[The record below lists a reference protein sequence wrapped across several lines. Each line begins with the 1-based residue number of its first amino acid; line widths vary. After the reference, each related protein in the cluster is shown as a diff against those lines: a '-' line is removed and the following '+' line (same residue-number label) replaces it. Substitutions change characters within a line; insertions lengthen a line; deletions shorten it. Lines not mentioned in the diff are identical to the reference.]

1 MGYISIQINKAKGSA
16 DTGASDHI
24 ERKTIPKNADPTRTH
39 LNRELVEF
47 PDGVSDRTEAISH
60 RIRTAG
66 IKRKITPD
74 QVRAIRIV
82 LSGTHED
89 IMKIQDE
96 GRLDEWCDDNLQWL
110 QRTFGKENTVSAVLH
125 MDEHTPHI
133 HATVVPIV
141 TGERRK
147 AKKKQTE
154 GKRPYRKKANTVRLC
169 ADDVLTREKL
179 VTYHDSYA
187 KAMEKYGLQRGVR
200 GSEARHTT
208 TAQYY
213 RDLIRQTSELE
224 ANVQQLQT
232 EQQQAEQQLDE
243 VRQEVKSEKLEA
255 VKTEAKAAFVA
266 KVGSLFGGGKLKEL
280 EADNRTLQGEV
291 AARDESI
298 KLLQQQMQRQHEEH
312 NRQLMELQV
321 KHRREMADKEV
332 AHQEEVSFLKS
343 IIQKAKKW
351 FPLFQELVYMEKFC
365 LKVGFNERQTA
376 TLISGKSLFYEGEL
390 YSEEHKRKFKTE
402 NAGFQVVKDPKDK
415 SKLVLCIEGKPI
427 GEWFKE
433 QFNKLFS
440 SVRRTVAPLKKGKG
454 MGL

>member
-24 ERKTIPKNADPTRTH
+24 ERKTMPKNADPTRTH

-47 PDGVSDRTEAISH
+47 PDGVADRTEAISH

-74 QVRAIRIV
+74 QVRAIHIV

-89 IMKIQDE
+89 MIRVQDE
-96 GRLDEWCDDNLQWL
+96 GRLNEWCDDNLQWL
-110 QRTFGKENTVSAVLH
+110 YRTFGKENTVSAVLH

-147 AKKKQTE
+147 ARKKQAE
-154 GKRPYRKKANTVRLC
+154 GKRTYRKKANAVRLC
-169 ADDVLTREKL
+169 ADDLLTRERL
-179 VTYHDSYA
+179 VAYHDSYA
-187 KAMEKYGLQRGVR
+187 KAMAKYGLQRGVR

-213 RDLIRQTSELE
+213 RDLKRQTGELE

-232 EQQQAEQQLDE
+232 EQRQAERQLDE
-243 VRQEVKSEKLEA
+243 VRKEIKSEKLETA
-255 VKTEAKAAFVA
+255 KTEAKTALVA
-266 KVGSLFGGGKLKEL
+266 KVGSLLGSGKLKEL

-298 KLLQQQMQRQHEEH
+298 ELLQRQMQRQQENHQ
-312 NRQLMELQV
+312 RQLMELQV
-321 KHRREMADKEV
+321 KHRRELSDKE
-332 AHQEEVSFLKS
+332 AEQQKKVSFLKS
-343 IIQKAKKW
+343 IIQKAQKW

-376 TLISGKSLFYEGEL
+376 TLISGKPLFYEGEL
-390 YSEEHKRKFKTE
+390 YSEEHKRKFTTE
-402 NAGFQVVKDPKDK
+402 RAGFQVVKDPTNR
-415 SKLVLCIEGKPI
+415 SKLALVINGQLI

-433 QFNKLFS
+433 QFDRLFS
-440 SVRRTVAPLKKGKG
+440 SVKRTVEPLRRGKG
-454 MGL
+454 VGL

>member
-1 MGYISIQINKAKGSA
+1 MTNKFVEPQKQETNMGYISIQINKAKGSA

-24 ERKTIPKNADPTRTH
+24 ERKTTPKNTDPTRTH
-39 LNRELVEF
+39 LNRELVQF
-47 PDGVSDRTEAISH
+47 PDGVADRTEAISH

-66 IKRKITPD
+66 IRRKITSD

-89 IMKIQDE
+89 MVKVQDE
-96 GRLDEWCDDNLQWL
+96 GRLSEWCDDNLQWL
-110 QRTFGKENTVSAVLH
+110 HRTFGRENTVSAVLH

-147 AKKKQTE
+147 ARKKQAE
-154 GKRPYRKKANTVRLC
+154 GKRTYRKKANAVRLC
-169 ADDVLTREKL
+169 ADDLLTRERL
-179 VTYHDSYA
+179 VAYHDSYA
-187 KAMEKYGLQRGVR
+187 EAMAKYGLHRGIR

-213 RDLIRQTSELE
+213 RDLKRQTGELE
-224 ANVQQLQT
+224 TNVRQLQT
-232 EQQQAEQQLDE
+232 EQKQAERLLAE
-243 VRQEVKSEKLEA
+243 VRKEIKSEKLEA
-255 VKTEAKAAFVA
+255 AKTEAKTALVA
-266 KVGSLFGGGKLKEL
+266 KVGSLLGSGKLKEL
-280 EADNRTLQGEV
+280 EADNRTLQNEV

-298 KLLQQQMQRQHEEH
+298 ELLQQQMQRQQDEQEAEH
-312 NRQLMELQV
+312 QR
-321 KHRREMADKEV
+321 
-332 AHQEEVSFLKS
+332 EVSFLKS

-376 TLISGKSLFYEGEL
+376 TLISGKPLFYEGEL
-390 YSEEHKRKFKTE
+390 YSEEHRRKFTTE
-402 NAGFQVVKDPKDK
+402 EAGFQVVKDPKDK
-415 SKLVLCIEGKPI
+415 SKLALAINGQLI

-433 QFNKLFS
+433 QFGRLLPL
-440 SVRRTVAPLKKGKG
+440 RRDKG
-454 MGL
+454 MRL